1 MIDKAAIEAEAQA
14 YRAKIGG
21 IFIIFPIEPDNPRSL
36 YAFTTLWG
44 DIVHVY
50 HEALPVEEA
59 AASLQ
64 MAIEAYEETFKTK
77 IDWDRDVKFISTE
90 AQVNADNVTMRRLRN
105 SGELRPAAPTGYLT
119 SEDVRHETEPEERYL
134 FSARGLIKFMYLESH
149 DTPKAAGF
157 MDKYYQLLAM
167 KKYGATAAHIRRE
180 VKRMTTGEAVKWIER
195 TYSTYIHDDSE
206 IFDLMPGLK
215 K

>member
-1 MIDKAAIEAEAQA
+1 MDALQIEMQA
-14 YRAKIGG
+14 MEYRAKFGG
-21 IFIIFPIEPDNPRSL
+21 NFFTFPIEPDNPHSL
-36 YAFTTLWG
+36 YAFAMYDG
-44 DIVHVY
+44 QNY
-50 HEALPVEEA
+50 HLYAEAVPVEEA
-59 AASLQ
+59 AAHLRI
-64 MAIEAYEETFKTK
+64 AIEAYEEVFGTK

-90 AQVNADNVTMRRLRN
+90 SQVNSDSVTMRRLRN

-149 DTPKAAGF
+149 DTPKAAEF

-167 KKYGATAAHIRRE
+167 KKYGATAAHIKRE
-180 VKRMTTGEAVKWIER
+180 VKRMSKDDAVKWIER
-195 TYSTYIHDDSE
+195 TYSKYIHDDSE